1 MRVPTNQSGC
11 STNYEYVCGGFANG
25 CSIASICIARILIQI
40 KLLTRLLPLGMTSCL
55 NIPPSNWWWCCCLFV
70 LLLFRFAR
78 LPPKQINEQNNRT
91 NTVQK
96 YSRLKKTY
104 THTPFFI
111 EWFWVSVCF
120 VSISFSF
127 SASFLSLELT
137 FSQSKWLAHT
147 AIRIVSHCWAD
158 FQMLLLYLHQL
169 SGSNW
174 LETKQST
181 TYKHPNIYIFRF
193 HFFLALPLQ
202 FGGN

>member
-55 NIPPSNWWWCCCLFV
+55 NIPPSNWWWCCCSFV

-96 YSRLKKTY
+96 YSRLKNNIH
-104 THTPFFI
+104 THRFLLNDFEWVYVLCRFRSHSLLHFFPLN
-111 EWFWVSVCF
+111 WH
-120 VSISFSF
+120 
-127 SASFLSLELT
+127 SASRNGWRTPPF
-137 FSQSKWLAHT
+137 
-147 AIRIVSHCWAD
+147 V
-158 FQMLLLYLHQL
+158 
-169 SGSNW
+169 
-174 LETKQST
+174 
-181 TYKHPNIYIFRF
+181 
-193 HFFLALPLQ
+193 
-202 FGGN
+202 